1 VSAVEQRLRDS
12 LGAFAEQVQDVP
24 GDYGRAHREWRRRE
38 RRRRWFALALASVLI
53 VVADLVG
60 LWALDRAGTTGGDL
74 LFEHPALVPVPVET
88 PAEVPVEV
96 PAEVPPPAP

>member
-24 GDYGRAHREWRRRE
+24 GDYVRAHQEWRRRE
-38 RRRRWFALALASVLI
+38 RRRRWVALALAGGLI

-60 LWALDRAGTTGGDL
+60 LWALDHAGTTGGDV
-74 LFEHPALVPVPVET
+74 LFEHPALVPVPVE
-88 PAEVPVEV
+88 VPVEV
-96 PAEVPPPAP
+96 SVEPPPPAAP